1 MALQAPE
8 FIEADYW
15 ARNRG
20 RYLGLLVAAGVLVFG
35 VLFFQNYREAK
46 AAEAWAALVDEDGR
60 AKAHIDLDGP
70 VGGTDAE
77 PWALFQNAHSAFVEK
92 DLDDA
97 ERYAARIGS
106 DFPNHV
112 LNQDG
117 RVEKLLADIRAEK
130 QWVGEHPFAEKNP
143 DVDDAHSVT
152 IQTSLGAVKIGLY
165 PDRAPEAVAAFLD
178 LVEQGGLASGSFNEA
193 MREQWIAFSPEA
205 ASDED
210 AEEDGEDEA
219 ESDDEGAEP
228 SKLAQGIVSDRNS
241 LSHFA
246 GAVSFLRGAPG
257 SLKPD
262 AAPRVAVYLVD
273 TPNKGGQEVVFGQV
287 QSGLEILSQASTR
300 DVEEGTILAEPLAIQ
315 GIDVGTGLK
324 D

>member
-15 ARNRG
+15 ARNRS
-20 RYLGLLVAAGVLVFG
+20 RYLGLLVAAAVLVFG

-60 AKAHIDLDGP
+60 AKAHIDVDGP
-70 VGGTDAE
+70 VGGTPAE

-97 ERYAARIGS
+97 EGYAARIGS
-106 DFPNHV
+106 DFPDHV
-112 LNQDG
+112 LNRDG

-130 QWVGEHPFAEKNP
+130 AWVAEHPIAEKNP

-165 PDRAPEAVAAFLD
+165 PEHAPDAVAAFLD
-178 LVEQGGLASGSFNEA
+178 LVDQGGLASGSFHEA
-193 MREQWIAFSPEA
+193 MREQWIAFSAESGSDDEA
-205 ASDED
+205 G
-210 AEEDGEDEA
+210 DGADDEA
-219 ESDDEGAEP
+219 ESEEEEVEP
-228 SKLAQGIVSDRNS
+228 SKLAQGIVGDRNG

-262 AAPRVAVYLVD
+262 ARPRIAVYLVD
-273 TPNKGGQEVVFGQV
+273 MPSKGGQEVVFGQV

-300 DVEEGTILAEPLAIQ
+300 DVEEGTALAE
-315 GIDVGTGLK
+315 
-324 D
+324 